1 MTSLNVLSALAVLSV
16 LFTTPVF
23 AQAAI
28 SEPGAFEAMFPNRDV
43 LNGGSLTPAGR
54 MGLELA
60 YGAAGVSTGNNAHAR
75 LESANPTFC
84 AQRYRSYD
92 PASGTF
98 LGYDGH
104 RHLCD

>member
-1 MTSLNVLSALAVLSV
+1 MTSLNVLSALAILSLV
-16 LFTTPVF
+16 FTTPVF
-23 AQAAI
+23 AQAAF
-28 SEPGAFEAMFPNRDV
+28 SEPEAFQAMFPNRDV

-60 YGAAGVSTGNNAHAR
+60 DGAAGVSTGINAYAR
-75 LESANPTFC
+75 VDSASPIFC
-84 AQRYRSYD
+84 AQRHRSYD

-104 RHLCD
+104 RHQCD